1 MNPEQLHDALNLLD
15 EDLIAETDRL
25 RRRRF
30 SWQHLGALAACLA
43 VVCVV
48 GAFAFSQRPGSAESA
63 PENGNPELVLDES
76 SLEQGD
82 TKPGNK
88 DSDDLSNVWEVADG
102 DKNVILMESMLVEVT
117 AVGENSLTATV
128 LQSDRFHAAGDSVTI
143 RLTELTRLIEGKNAY
158 PLPED
163 GQVFFEGAVLVVD
176 YSFDQNRKVVAECIT
191 FGE

>member
-25 RRRRF
+25 RHRRF
-30 SWQHLGALAACLA
+30 RWQHLGALAACLA

-88 DSDDLSNVWEVADG
+88 DSDDLSNVWEVTDG
-102 DKNVILMESMLVEVT
+102 DKHVVLMESMLVEVT
-117 AVGENSLTATV
+117 AVGENSLAATV

-143 RLTELTRLIEGKNAY
+143 RLTPLTRLIEGKNAY

-176 YSFDQNRKVVAECIT
+176 YSFNQNREVVAECIT